1 MLQAMEA
8 YARDECQESVLPHE
22 SAEGVRIG
30 VVSNDERMVGA
41 CMTAEAQ
48 FLT

>member
-1 MLQAMEA
+1 MQAIEA
-8 YARDECQESVLPHE
+8 YARGERQESARPRD

-30 VVSNDERMVGA
+30 VVSNDERVVGA
-41 CMTAEAQ
+41 CMTTEAQ

>member
-1 MLQAMEA
+1 MEA
-8 YARDECQESVLPHE
+8 YAGEECQESVRPRD

-30 VVSNDERMVGA
+30 VVSNDERPVVGA